1 VSTGS
6 GPTALDGLRVL
17 EIGDLV
23 GASYATKMMADLGA
37 DVVKIERPGIG
48 DGSRRRGPFPG
59 GVAHPE
65 KSGLF
70 LYLNT
75 NKRGITLDLRS
86 ARGREVLDRLV
97 ADADLL
103 VHEVHPTEMAAC
115 GLDWDRLSAINPKLV
130 MTSIAPFGLRGPHAR
145 YRGSDVVTWSAGGVA
160 QLNGDPQ
167 HPELPPLKAFGDQS
181 GFQAGLNA
189 AIPSLAALFARVT
202 TGVGEHVEVSA
213 QEAVAAILELTF
225 EFWPYCGLVASRL
238 GAKPI
243 QPLCFMECRD
253 GWIFICCVE
262 EHQWKAFVEIMGRPE
277 WAEMELFENRIAR
290 GANFDALQVFLQEWC
305 STQSVQEL
313 YEAAQQRRVPFAPV
327 STMGDLVAS
336 PHLNA
341 RGFFATVEHPVAG
354 AVTMPGAPFRMSAT
368 PWTLRRPAPCL
379 GQHNDEVL
387 RPLGIDV
394 AALVA
399 EGVA

>member
-1 VSTGS
+1 VAG
-6 GPTALDGLRVL
+6 ALDGLRVL

-23 GASYATKMMADLGA
+23 GASYATKMLADLGA
-37 DVVKIERPGIG
+37 DVVKIERPGRG
-48 DGSRRRGPFPG
+48 DRSRQRGPFPG
-59 GVAHPE
+59 GTSHPE

-75 NKRGITLDLRS
+75 NKRGITLDLTS
-86 ARGREVLDRLV
+86 SRGHEVLDRLV
-97 ADADLL
+97 RDADLL
-103 VHEVHPTEMAAC
+103 VHEVHPTDMAAH
-115 GLDWDRLSAINPKLV
+115 GLDWERLSAINPQLV
-130 MTSIAPFGLRGPHAR
+130 MTSIAPFGMRGPHAA
-145 YRGSDVVTWSAGGVA
+145 YRGSDVVTWSAGGIA

-189 AIPSLAALFARVT
+189 AIPSLAALFARI
-202 TGVGEHVEVSA
+202 GSGHGEHIEVST
-213 QEAVAAILELTF
+213 QESIAAILELTF
-225 EFWPYCGLVASRL
+225 EYWPYCGLVASRL

-262 EHQWKAFVEIMGRPE
+262 EHQWRAFVEIMGNPE
-277 WAEMELFENRIAR
+277 WAEMELFENRLAR

-305 STQSVQEL
+305 ATQSVQEL
-313 YEAAQQRRVPFAPV
+313 YDAAQARRVPFAPV

-336 PHLNA
+336 PHLQA
-341 RGFFATVEHPVAG
+341 RGFFATIDHPVAG
-354 AVTMPGAPFRMSAT
+354 AVTMPGAPWRMSAT

-379 GQHNDEVL
+379 GQHNAEVL
-387 RPLGIDV
+387 GAIGLDASV
-394 AALVA
+394 LAA
-399 EGVA
+399 EGLL